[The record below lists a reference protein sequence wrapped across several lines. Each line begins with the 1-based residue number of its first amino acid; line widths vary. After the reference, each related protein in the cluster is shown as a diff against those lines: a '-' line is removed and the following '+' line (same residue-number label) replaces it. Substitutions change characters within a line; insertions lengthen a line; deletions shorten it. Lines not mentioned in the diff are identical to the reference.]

1 MLKYVCSLNL
11 SLRRSHLPW
20 RRKNF
25 ENIFIVCVITIFMGQ
40 IYMSPFTTWFRFS
53 IAGVVLPIA
62 LLFFTDIPILISC
75 GFIGFFIPFFRAF
88 VEFLNISNVRY
99 FDLFYKY
106 LPTIGYYMMYGLLF
120 IALDIRNKKN
130 KFSLFILS
138 LWICDSTSNIVE
150 LSIRNIWWDFPFK
163 VAIFQSIIVGFV
175 RAFVVYLFYNFVLYV
190 KDRYD
195 KDKKEKEYRESL
207 IFVSKLKTEV
217 FFLKK
222 SIDDIEYTMER
233 SYLLY
238 DQLVDAELKN
248 YALEISRNIHEIKKD
263 YFRVVTGI
271 ESSLESEMKD
281 KKLVMDLWE
290 VFNLIEDSTKK
301 FLNSIN
307 KSIYFKF
314 DVKKNIKLT
323 NYLPLISML
332 NNLIINSIEA
342 IDEYGIIAI
351 EGTTEKKKLIIKITD
366 NGSGIEKEDL
376 KLIFQPG
383 FSTKYDEVSG
393 KMSTGIGLS
402 HVKNLV
408 DEYYQGKL
416 SCNSVQNVY
425 TSFIIEI
432 PVDKLI

>member
-1 MLKYVCSLNL
+1 M
-11 SLRRSHLPW
+11 PW

-25 ENIFIVCVITIFMGQ
+25 ENIFIVSVITIFMGQ

-62 LLFFTDIPILISC
+62 LLFFEDIPILISC
-75 GFIGFFIPFFRAF
+75 TIIGIFIPFFRAF
-88 VEFLNISNVRY
+88 VEFLNVTDIFY
-99 FDLFYKY
+99 FDAFHKY
-106 LPTIGYYMMYGLLF
+106 LPTIAYYVMYGLLF
-120 IALDIRNKKN
+120 IALDIRNKKS

-150 LSIRNIWWDFPFK
+150 ISIRNIWWDFPFK
-163 VAIFQSIIVGFV
+163 VAVFQTILVGFV

-195 KDKKEKEYRESL
+195 KDKKEKEYKESL
-207 IFVSKLKTEV
+207 LFVSKLKTEV

-222 SIDDIEYTMER
+222 SIDDIEYTMEK

-238 DQLVDAELKN
+238 DNLKDADLKN

-281 KKLVMDLWE
+281 KKLVMTLPE
-290 VFNLIEDSTKK
+290 VFGLIEDSTKK
-301 FLNSIN
+301 FLHSVDKNID
-307 KSIYFKF
+307 FKF
-314 DVKKNIKLT
+314 NVRKNIKLT
-323 NYLPLISML
+323 NYLPLISIL

-342 IDEYGIIAI
+342 IEKEGIITI
-351 EGTTEKKKLIIKITD
+351 EGATDKKTLVIKVTD
-366 NGSGIEKEDL
+366 NGAGIEKEDL
-376 KLIFQPG
+376 NLIFQPG
-383 FSTKYDEVSG
+383 FSTKYDKITG

-402 HVKNLV
+402 HVKNLI
-408 DEYYQGKL
+408 DEYYQGEL
-416 SCNSVQNVY
+416 SCESVQNVY
-425 TSFIIEI
+425 TTFILEI
-432 PVDKLI
+432 PTNKLI